1 MPPPMAA
8 MATMPTTTPAAMP
21 ALFGPPDALAEPVA
35 VTTTVCPPTVT
46 TDGFADV
53 VADGFVADEVPEAP
67 ETGALDVS
75 PVR

>member
-1 MPPPMAA
+1 M
-8 MATMPTTTPAAMP
+8 
-21 ALFGPPDALAEPVA
+21 LDALTIQWTAKHL
-35 VTTTVCPPTVT
+35 PPTVT

-53 VADGFVADEVPEAP
+53 VADGFVADEVPEEP